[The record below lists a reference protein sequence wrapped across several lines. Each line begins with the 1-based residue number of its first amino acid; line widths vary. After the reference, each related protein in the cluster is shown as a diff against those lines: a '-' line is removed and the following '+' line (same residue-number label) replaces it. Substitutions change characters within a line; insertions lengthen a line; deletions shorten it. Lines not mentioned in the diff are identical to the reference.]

1 MHVVALVNSP
11 EYVCC
16 RYRITPFCSALER
29 VGHSVELVSL
39 PRRPWSRCRL
49 FLQLR
54 GANVLVQRFL
64 LPLWQLALLCRWTR
78 RLMFDI
84 DDAVFLRDSY
94 SPKGLHHAGRLRRFI
109 GMVRACDAVIV
120 GNSFLQE
127 QVRRWTSHPLVPI
140 IPTCVDPSHYP
151 LAQHR
156 ASTAEAQ
163 LVWVGS
169 SSTLQGLQRARALFE
184 QVGKRVSGVRLK
196 VIADRS
202 VDLGALP
209 VVFCPWRKES
219 EAAEIAAGDI
229 GITWIPDDLWSRG
242 KCGLKALQYMAA
254 GLPVVANPVGVHDVM
269 VRDGA
274 TGFLADTPDEWVEAI
289 ARLAGNPELRLTM
302 GRAGRR
308 LVETDYSVARGALL
322 WRELLDNLERSA
334 ARAG

>member
-16 RYRITPFCSALER
+16 RYRISPFCSGLEH

-64 LPLWQLALLCRWTR
+64 LPLWQLALLRRRVR

-94 SPKGLHHAGRLRRFI
+94 SPKGLHHPGRLRRFI

-127 QVRRWTSHPLVPI
+127 QVRRWTRHPFVPI

-156 ASTAEAQ
+156 AGTTQVQ

-169 SSTLQGLQRARALFE
+169 SSTLQGLQRARALLE
-184 QVGKRVSGVRLK
+184 QVGKQVPGVRLK

-209 VVFCPWRKES
+209 VDFCLWQKES

-269 VRDGA
+269 VRDGV
-274 TGFLADTPDEWVEAI
+274 TGFLAETPDQWVEAI
-289 ARLAGNPELRLTM
+289 ACLAGNSELRQAM

-308 LVETDYSVARGALL
+308 FVETEFSVARGASL
-322 WRELLDNLERSA
+322 WRELLDKLDRSA